1 MSKTPEKNSHSRLII
16 AGTLFVASIVAS
28 LLIAYFSTMGGKYWV
43 LTKPLSR
50 GVQIASTDIALVKIT
65 LGRGVSGYL
74 SSAENPIGSITRRNL
89 KVGELLNYGDLTSN
103 VDELDTES
111 LSLAIQAS
119 DIPQGI
125 STGDLI
131 SLYQIFDGRN
141 GEVIPPPQRIIS
153 GIFIKEI
160 SRKSANFSSDVTL
173 TITLRR
179 DDVPTV
185 LAATSQGRIAVVA
198 SRG

>member
-1 MSKTPEKNSHSRLII
+1 
-16 AGTLFVASIVAS
+16 
-28 LLIAYFSTMGGKYWV
+28 
-43 LTKPLSR
+43 
-50 GVQIASTDIALVKIT
+50 VQIASTDIALVKIT